1 MRGMISL
8 ISDFGE
14 KDGWVGTMKGVILGI
29 NPEARIVDIS
39 HRVTPGD
46 ILEASLILQASFP
59 FFPGGTV
66 HLCVVDPGVGSER
79 RAIVVATPSYTFV
92 GPDNGLF
99 TPIYQRGDFQA
110 LEIIN
115 RALFYS
121 PQPSQTFH
129 GRDIFAPVAAHL
141 SLGLALEEVGPQIAD
156 VVKVDLPS
164 PLVGSKEIRGEVIY
178 VDRFGNL
185 TTNITK
191 ELFERKV
198 RANPF
203 ELRTGKRV
211 LKALARSYAD
221 IAKGKLLAHWG
232 SWGYLELSVN
242 QGSAQK
248 LLSATKGTKLTI
260 RY

>member
-59 FFPGGTV
+59 FFPRRTV
-66 HLCVVDPGVGSER
+66 HLCVVDPGVGSKR
-79 RAIVVATPSYTFV
+79 RALVVATPSHEFV

-99 TPIYQRGDFQA
+99 TPIYEREDYKA

-115 RALFYS
+115 RGLFYS

-141 SLGLALEEVGPQIAD
+141 SLGLAVEKVGPQIED

-178 VDRFGNL
+178 IDRFGNL
-185 TTNITK
+185 TTNIAK

-211 LKALARSYAD
+211 LTGLSRSYTD
-221 IAKGKLLAHWG
+221 VAKGKLLAHWG
-232 SWGYLELSVN
+232 SWGYLELSIN